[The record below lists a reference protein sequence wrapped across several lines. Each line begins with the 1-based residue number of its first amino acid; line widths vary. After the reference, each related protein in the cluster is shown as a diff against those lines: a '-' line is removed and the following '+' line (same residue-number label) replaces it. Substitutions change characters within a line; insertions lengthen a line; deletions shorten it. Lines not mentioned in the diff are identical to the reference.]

1 MLDAMSP
8 RTMDELQAWN
18 EIEPIG
24 ATPVHR
30 LLVFIASCLVNQ
42 NRGEKDKPVEMEA
55 IAEFAGLPKEQF
67 ETEEESQFMSP
78 EVASQMF
85 RR

>member
-1 MLDAMSP
+1 MTP
-8 RTMDELQAWN
+8 QEFDELVAFDR
-18 EIEPIG
+18 IETIG
-24 ATPVHR
+24 VTPVHR

-42 NRGEKDKPVEMEA
+42 NRGEKDKPVEMED

-67 ETEEESQFMSP
+67 ETKDDEQFVPP
-78 EVASQMF
+78 EVASAMF